1 MVPEGWRTTK
11 LGKVFKSRRER
22 GTAGLPTIS
31 VTLRG
36 GLVLRESLD
45 RKTDTTL
52 SPEEHLLV
60 RKGDIAYNMMR
71 MWQGAS
77 GLASFDAIV
86 SPVYVVA
93 TPTKE
98 IDPVFASYFFKSARM
113 IYLFWAYSYGLTKD
127 RLRLYYPDFS
137 LIPVVLPPAE
147 EQRRIGKI
155 LTTCERAIN
164 IVGRIVQNSAA
175 QQRALLQKFFSE
187 SSTKGWK
194 LHTIGSLGTTYGG
207 LTGKSQEDFGTGVP
221 YIPYLNIFTNP
232 KIDLSHLDYVL
243 IQPRER
249 QHRVKYG
256 DSFFTTSSEVPNE
269 VGMSSV
275 LLDEVGEIYL
285 NSFCFGF
292 RPHSFDV
299 LTPEFSRFLFRSPRV
314 RRSISHL
321 AQGATRYNL
330 PKGQFLRLSIPLPT
344 VDEQLRIANCLAS
357 AEAVVAKHKA
367 QLGNLQALQQALTQ
381 LLIPGKLR
389 VMGNETPDPLVAVG
403 MTR

>member
-1 MVPEGWRTTK
+1 
-11 LGKVFKSRRER
+11 
-22 GTAGLPTIS
+22 
-31 VTLRG
+31 
-36 GLVLRESLD
+36 
-45 RKTDTTL
+45 
-52 SPEEHLLV
+52 
-60 RKGDIAYNMMR
+60 
-71 MWQGAS
+71 
-77 GLASFDAIV
+77 
-86 SPVYVVA
+86 
-93 TPTKE
+93 
-98 IDPVFASYFFKSARM
+98 
-113 IYLFWAYSYGLTKD
+113 
-127 RLRLYYPDFS
+127 
-137 LIPVVLPPAE
+137 
-147 EQRRIGKI
+147 
-155 LTTCERAIN
+155 
-164 IVGRIVQNSAA
+164 
-175 QQRALLQKFFSE
+175 
-187 SSTKGWK
+187 
-194 LHTIGSLGTTYGG
+194 
-207 LTGKSQEDFGTGVP
+207 VP